1 MRLRTERRLI
11 LALLLCSLLPL
22 AVLGGLGAVG
32 FTRLGAELRSA
43 QRGLRRAEARETAV
57 AEAFRASD
65 RASALLQRALADVR
79 SLAALPPSPET
90 YEEFCRTHLAP
101 VRTASGR
108 DAPVVWPPLY
118 RQAGYAPRPPKTGFI
133 STPFTPP
140 APVPPEPG
148 PVGDLPRSGRIRVVA
163 ERTREG
169 QVPRVERLV
178 AEVWRSEVPDL
189 GRVWA
194 ELDLRHLEHAL
205 GTTPGRTGLVLFE
218 LDGTP
223 CWLGS
228 LPPPAEVVA
237 RLTAPTAF
245 GPEPMQAG
253 AVVWVEGNGQGFAL
267 VAFNPFPD
275 STQTKPAGFVLAAT
289 APVPPTAADRAL
301 EDLARRYAG
310 YAGLLTLATG
320 LVIAVV
326 AVLVARRTVRP
337 WVRLSERLSAFVPER
352 VEKTDDVSAIADT
365 VDHLAQE
372 ARRNAGRLRETESR
386 LGEFLEMTPDG
397 IGVFDA
403 SGHILHANRA
413 LCQMLRRPPRQM
425 QGLTASEILEE
436 PRAWPALLARLR
448 QSNRLRNYELP
459 LRRAD
464 GSRVDALWSAR
475 LALMDGREQVEAVIR
490 DVSEIKEAQERDR
503 EKTET
508 LFRVY
513 GELHRAREAL
523 RQAYQEAEE
532 TVNART
538 KELEASYQT
547 LQATERVRTEFLMQM
562 SHELRTP
569 LNCIIGY
576 SEAMIQGLDGPL
588 TPDQAH
594 SLARI
599 ADSGRRLLRLIE
611 NILDL
616 SRIEAGRL
624 EIAPCP
630 VRVEVVAEAVLH
642 QARTLV
648 GDRPVAL
655 ELRAHPHTP
664 QAWADPDRLTQVLFN
679 LVGNAIKFTS
689 QGRVRVEIRPTGA
702 GRVEVGVKDTGPG
715 IAPDDRERIFQKFV
729 RGAAAGADGAGLGL
743 AICRELVERMGGT
756 IWVESEPGQGS
767 VFRFVL
773 PAADGAIDADGRA
786 SV

>member
-32 FTRLGAELRSA
+32 FTRLGAELWST
-43 QRGLRRAEARETAV
+43 QQELRRAEARETAV
-57 AEAFRASD
+57 AAAFRATD

-79 SLAALPPSPET
+79 SLAALPPSPRA
-90 YEEFCRTHLAP
+90 YDEFCRTHLAP

-118 RQAGYAPRPPKTGFI
+118 RRAGYAPLAPRAGFV
-133 STPFTPP
+133 SAPFELPT
-140 APVPPEPG
+140 PVPPEPG
-148 PVGDLPRSGRIRVVA
+148 PVDDLPAGGRIRVVA
-163 ERTREG
+163 GRAPEG
-169 QVPRVERLV
+169 RLPRVERLV
-178 AEVWRSEVPDL
+178 AEVWRSELPDP
-189 GRVWA
+189 GRVWT

-205 GTTPGRTGLVLFE
+205 GSSRGRTGLVLF
-218 LDGTP
+218 DTAGSP

-228 LPPPAEVVA
+228 LEPPAEVVA
-237 RLTAPTAF
+237 RLTGPAAS
-245 GPEPMQAG
+245 GPESMRAG
-253 AVVWVEGNGQGFAL
+253 AVEWVEAGGQGLAL
-267 VAFNPFPD
+267 AAFNPFPG
-275 STQTKPAGFVLAAT
+275 TAQAKPAGFVLAAP
-289 APVPPTAADRAL
+289 ASVPPPASDRAL

-326 AVLVARRTVRP
+326 AVLVGRRTVRP
-337 WVRLSERLSAFVPER
+337 WVRLRERLSAFAPER
-352 VEKTDDVSAIADT
+352 VEETDEVSAIADT

-372 ARRNAGRLRETESR
+372 MRRSAGRLRETESR

-397 IGVFDA
+397 IGVFDSA
-403 SGHILHANRA
+403 GRILHANRA

-425 QGLTASEILEE
+425 QDLAVSEVLEE

-464 GSRVDALWSAR
+464 GTRIDALWSAR
-475 LALMDGREQVEAVIR
+475 LALVEGREQVEAVIR

-523 RQAYQEAEE
+523 RQAYQKAEE
-532 TVNART
+532 TVHART

-588 TPDQAH
+588 TPDQTQ

-630 VRVEVVAEAVLH
+630 VRVETVAEAVLH

-655 ELRAHPHTP
+655 ELRPHPHTP

-679 LVGNAIKFTS
+679 LVGNAIKFTP
-689 QGRVRVEIRPTGA
+689 QGRVWVEIRPAGA
-702 GRVEVGVKDTGPG
+702 GRVEVGVGDTGPG
-715 IAPDDRERIFQKFV
+715 IAPDDRDRIFQKFV
-729 RGAAAGADGAGLGL
+729 RGTAAGADGAGLGL

-756 IWVESEPGQGS
+756 IWVESEPGRGS
-767 VFRFVL
+767 TFRFVL
-773 PAADGAIDADGRA
+773 PAAEGEIDADGRA